1 MEVIDLIEQLR
12 LRQRLVV
19 LERYLAQR
27 DKPRPDKPMEK
38 PRPDKPMPVMQAT
51 IIQLAAARKVL
62 A

>member
-27 DKPRPDKPMEK
+27 DKRQ
-38 PRPDKPMPVMQAT
+38 PDKPMPRTEKPTLKAT
-51 IIQLAAARKVL
+51 IIELAVARSL
-62 A
+62 RAT